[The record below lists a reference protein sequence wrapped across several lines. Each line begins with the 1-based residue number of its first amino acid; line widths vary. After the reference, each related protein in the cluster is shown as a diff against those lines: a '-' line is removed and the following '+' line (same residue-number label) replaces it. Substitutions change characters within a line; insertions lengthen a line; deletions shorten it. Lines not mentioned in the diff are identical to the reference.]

1 MHHTTTGSLGR
12 TPPPS
17 FNTTAAAGPGASA
30 PSSRPFKSTPPPNGS
45 IQQSQA
51 QTKASTPAASSGVKS
66 PISASP
72 SSGHHLPGTCPGDG
86 RCDGTGGTTACSG
99 CPTYNNT
106 LAVSA
111 RMLEMSSK
119 GTTEPTSPAV
129 PGSPP
134 SMMDIS
140 GPGVPPG
147 SQGQQ
152 LSSSQHAS
160 TSANGDPSNGGGSPV
175 HNNPGAETGAGGSP
189 DPAGAGGS
197 KKRAATAI
205 VGALS
210 CFNCETITTPLW
222 RRDDVGNN
230 ICNACGECSTFFFHH
245 LIIPTVLKYL
255 IFILSPTLFHSLLT
269 TIDLDR
275 TLLQAAR
282 NP

>member
-17 FNTTAAAGPGASA
+17 FNTTAAPGSAPPA
-30 PSSRPFKSTPPPNGS
+30 PSSGLFKSTPPPNGS
-45 IQQSQA
+45 IQQSQP
-51 QTKASTPAASSGVKS
+51 QSKSSTLSTSPGIKS
-66 PISASP
+66 PLSTSP
-72 SSGHHLPGTCPGDG
+72 SSTHHLPGTCPGDG

-129 PGSPP
+129 PSSPP
-134 SMMDIS
+134 PNAMNIS

-147 SQGQQ
+147 AHGQRQPPSQQ
-152 LSSSQHAS
+152 AS
-160 TSANGDPSNGGGSPV
+160 GSANGDSITGGVSPV
-175 HNNPGAETGAGGSP
+175 HNNPGPETGAGGSP

-197 KKRAATAI
+197 KKRTAAT

-230 ICNACGECSTFFFHH
+230 ICNACGECGTFFA
-245 LIIPTVLKYL
+245 ISSVIPTVPRYL
-255 IFILSPTLFHSLLT
+255 IFILSPTLFYSLLT
-269 TIDLDR
+269 TINFNR
-275 TLLQAAR
+275 TLLQASR
-282 NP
+282 NA